1 MENGYHLYDFRGELL
16 REESI
21 DKFKQWSWRP
31 RPASLLTKEEQKQVR
46 KNLHQYSEQF
56 EQDDADLASS
66 ADQAVVSE
74 RRRILDE
81 WHVWR
86 DEVRTA
92 ALAAAGG
99 LVAGAATVAVV
110 RASRGSSGR
119 RAAKRSRGR
128 ERPVKVVASRS
139 FLVDVHLLGEK

>member
-1 MENGYHLYDFRGELL
+1 VREELL
-16 REESI
+16 ETEAIEMPATDAGAGEEPVARPLPARRGQGAELSI
-21 DKFKQWSWRP
+21 
-31 RPASLLTKEEQKQVR
+31 
-46 KNLHQYSEQF
+46 
-56 EQDDADLASS
+56 
-66 ADQAVVSE
+66 
-74 RRRILDE
+74 
-81 WHVWR
+81 WR

-119 RAAKRSRGR
+119 RAARRSRGR